1 MNSFFLCFLILLE
14 YLKQLKGFSEEYY
27 ECLDS
32 DKTIS
37 SHSGCTSIEIPENEG
52 YKCCSTKVS
61 YKAEVFYNCF
71 PIKSIYTTSK
81 DQLYEYISKSNLAF
95 LFGDT
100 GGELEIACPNGIV
113 TTENYEKL
121 SEEYLSC
128 YDSHKKG
135 VNNESDCTKNEIPTR
150 EGSKCCFLESSQINN
165 NGTIIDDKRCYIIQD
180 EYFTKKNFNNYL
192 LDESNIQSLDQIINT
207 NITIKCKNL
216 DTFSFPVSSKST
228 SNIEIDDDQ
237 EKPSKSTSNIEID
250 DDQTKPSKSF
260 SSIEIDDEK
269 KTEPESQ
276 KGKSKVKTWEIVLI
290 IVVGLIFLVGIGLL
304 IFWLYRKKSIGQNE
318 EKASEE
324 IKSSEKKEEGKNSE
338 EISQKAPEENEQTK
352 TPEEKPTNRI

>member
-1 MNSFFLCFLILLE
+1 M
-14 YLKQLKGFSEEYY
+14 
-27 ECLDS
+27 
-32 DKTIS
+32 
-37 SHSGCTSIEIPENEG
+37 
-52 YKCCSTKVS
+52 
-61 YKAEVFYNCF
+61 
-71 PIKSIYTTSK
+71 
-81 DQLYEYISKSNLAF
+81 
-95 LFGDT
+95 
-100 GGELEIACPNGIV
+100 
-113 TTENYEKL
+113 
-121 SEEYLSC
+121 
-128 YDSHKKG
+128 
-135 VNNESDCTKNEIPTR
+135 
-150 EGSKCCFLESSQINN
+150 
-165 NGTIIDDKRCYIIQD
+165 
-180 EYFTKKNFNNYL
+180 
-192 LDESNIQSLDQIINT
+192 DESNIQSLDQIINT

-276 KGKSKVKTWEIVLI
+276 KGKSKVKIWEIVLI

-324 IKSSEKKEEGKNSE
+324 IMSSEKKEEGKNSE

-352 TPEEKPTNRI
+352 TPEEKPTNRIWYIKNKLALTFIFNFLLKL

>member
-81 DQLYEYISKSNLAF
+81 DILYEYISKSNLAF

-121 SEEYLSC
+121 SDEYLSC

-276 KGKSKVKTWEIVLI
+276 KGKSKVKIWEIVLI

-324 IKSSEKKEEGKNSE
+324 I
-338 EISQKAPEENEQTK
+338 SQKAPEENEQTK